1 MRALTNVIAASFW
14 LFTSLAWTQTVSPL
28 APSEAQAQR
37 APIPLQVF
45 IPTPPSAFRADMQWH
60 LCYEIYLTNL
70 GPLPGL
76 CSHFAGRTRAGPL
89 LSRFKARGLE
99 PGSPIRPLPPAGK
112 GGRPAHTPPA

>member
-28 APSEAQAQR
+28 APSEAQSQR

-70 GPLPGL
+70 SSSSWMVQHIDVKNESAAPLPTL
-76 CSHFAGRTRAGPL
+76 QANNPHTCLSHPT
-89 LSRFKARGLE
+89 
-99 PGSPIRPLPPAGK
+99 LPPHTNR
-112 GGRPAHTPPA
+112 RPPT